1 MYMYVCIYL
10 RKDKGG
16 SAAGGRAASNMDG
29 TLVLLRRRCRFS
41 FHAMLLPPYKS
52 KILTLDSTRQRLCKN
67 GCLKNNVAWP
77 LRL

>member
-10 RKDKGG
+10 RKEKGG

-41 FHAMLLPPYKS
+41 FHAMLLPTP
-52 KILTLDSTRQRLCKN
+52 TNQRLSHSTLVHAK
-67 GCLKNNVAWP
+67 GYA
-77 LRL
+77 RTDA